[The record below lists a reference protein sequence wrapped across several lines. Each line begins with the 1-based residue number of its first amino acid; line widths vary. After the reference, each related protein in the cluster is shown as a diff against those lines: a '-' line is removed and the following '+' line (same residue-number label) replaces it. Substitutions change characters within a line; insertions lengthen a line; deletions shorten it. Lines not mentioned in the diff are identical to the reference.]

1 MHMLALK
8 CLRGCF
14 ARDYVALCAV
24 LLLLLRSEGGDDTSS
39 SE

>member
-8 CLRGCF
+8 CLRGF
-14 ARDYVALCAV
+14 ARDYVLCSVV

>member
-8 CLRGCF
+8 CLRGF
-14 ARDYVALCAV
+14 ARDDVALCAV